1 MTYVRSDARLAAD
14 RGQFAKSREIL
25 KTIIDKGQATGT
37 DLNLYAWYALP
48 HAAPIDQDTIDMA
61 LRANDLTKN
70 SFAIEH
76 TLGCVYAQAGKTSGA
91 RELLLKAM
99 DAAHM
104 EEPNSEIWFG
114 FALIAEQYGVNEA
127 AEKMYRRVEK
137 PQTDYPASSY
147 SMAQEHLTALHAA
160 QKTVPKPTGL

>member
-1 MTYVRSDARLAAD
+1 
-14 RGQFAKSREIL
+14 
-25 KTIIDKGQATGT
+25 
-37 DLNLYAWYALP
+37 
-48 HAAPIDQDTIDMA
+48 MA

-76 TLGCVYAQAGKTSGA
+76 TLGCIYAQAGKTSEA

-114 FALIAEQYGVNEA
+114 FALISEKYGVIEA
-127 AEKMYRRVEK
+127 AEKMYSRVEK
-137 PQTDYPASSY
+137 PKIDYPAASY
-147 SMAQEHLTALHAA
+147 SMAQEHLAALRSS
-160 QKTVPKPTGL
+160 PKAVSKPAEF